1 MREARSREAARGD
14 SFITPRFSRS
24 ETSWDES
31 GLVVY
36 AVNINEIFPVLMLF
50 GVRLLV
56 TKTKVYLRKLVH

>member
-14 SFITPRFSRS
+14 RFSRS